1 IGAKYSQYNS
11 IPLIGSTYST
21 YPSTLF
27 SGSAPSY
34 PSKPISES
42 TYLPFP
48 GDCNRYYQK
57 TVLRCPSNT
66 YWSST
71 LQRCDN
77 INYSSCSSIN
87 PEPPFDNRPEDDL
100 VKLCAN
106 QLGMFIPYP
115 GDCSRFIQCDYI
127 PFVKICPK
135 HLYWNSEL
143 LTCDKICV

>member
-1 IGAKYSQYNS
+1 
-11 IPLIGSTYST
+11 
-21 YPSTLF
+21 
-27 SGSAPSY
+27 
-34 PSKPISES
+34 ISEAV
-42 TYLPFP
+42 YLPFP

-57 TVLRCPSNT
+57 TVLSCPSNT

-77 INYSSCSSIN
+77 INYSSCSPITL
-87 PEPPFDNRPEDDL
+87 EPPFDNRPEDDL